1 MHVTAPNAFLNGTE
15 RRERTSADENEFRN
29 EKKKTF
35 SRLKMS
41 FRTTKE

>member
-29 EKKKTF
+29 EKKNF